1 MHGGMH
7 GPMRG
12 AWGDWR
18 PKTTMNTDTGR
29 LALLHTVHTSLM
41 AEMLTLKNEIRE
53 KVARM
58 EVLQRRI
65 EEIEQAQNELT
76 NASGLTPEDAGE

>member
-1 MHGGMH
+1 
-7 GPMRG
+7 
-12 AWGDWR
+12 
-18 PKTTMNTDTGR
+18 MNTDTGR